1 MRALLA
7 LLSLLCLAV
16 PALAGE
22 PLRVTW
28 QKADVL
34 RLNADAKHV
43 IVADPNI
50 VDVTV
55 QSPRLLFLFGKKVG
69 ESNITI
75 LDAKL
80 NPILVAPVIV
90 TPEQAR
96 HVSVMGVAKKG
107 GTFETSYSCL
117 DRCVKIDAP
126 GAQKDSSS
134 GGGGGGGGSDGAGA
148 GNDEDPVAAAEEEAA
163 ASGN

>member
-1 MRALLA
+1 MRALLT

-55 QSPRLLFLFGKKVG
+55 QSPRLLFLFGKKAG
-69 ESNITI
+69 ETNITI

-96 HVSVMGVAKKG
+96 HVSVLGVTKKG
-107 GTFETSYSCL
+107 GPFETSYSCL
-117 DRCVKIDAP
+117 DRCVKVESP
-126 GAQKDSSS
+126 GAKKDSNE
-134 GGGGGGGGSDGAGA
+134 GGGGGSDGAGA
-148 GNDEDPVAAAEEEAA
+148 GNDEDPVAAAEEEEAA

>member
-1 MRALLA
+1 MRT
-7 LLSLLCLAV
+7 LLSLLSVLCLAA
-16 PALAGE
+16 PALADE

-43 IVADPNI
+43 IVADPTI

-80 NPILVAPVIV
+80 NPILIAPVIV

-117 DRCVKIDAP
+117 DRCVKVDSP
-126 GAQKDSSS
+126 GSQKDS
-134 GGGGGGGGSDGAGA
+134 GGGGGGDGSGGGGDTAAGA
-148 GNDEDPVAAAEEEAA
+148 DPGNDEDPVAAAEE
-163 ASGN
+163 

>member
-7 LLSLLCLAV
+7 LLSLLCLAAPV
-16 PALAGE
+16 MAGE

-34 RLNADAKHV
+34 RLNADARHV
-43 IVADPNI
+43 IVADPTI

-80 NPILVAPVIV
+80 NPILVAPLVV

-107 GTFETSYSCL
+107 GSFETSYSCL
-117 DRCVKIDAP
+117 DRCVKIESP
-126 GAQKDSSS
+126 GAQKNSS
-134 GGGGGGGGSDGAGA
+134 GGGGGGSDGAGA
-148 GNDEDPVAAAEEEAA
+148 GNDEDPVAAAEEDAA
-163 ASGN
+163 AGGN

>member
-16 PALAGE
+16 SAQAGE

-80 NPILVAPVIV
+80 NPILVAPVVV

-96 HVSVMGVAKKG
+96 HVSVMGVVKKG

-117 DRCVKIDAP
+117 DRCVKVEAP
-126 GAQKDSSS
+126 GAQKDS
-134 GGGGGGGGSDGAGA
+134 GGGGGGGDDSAGAGA
-148 GNDEDPVAAAEEEAA
+148 GNDEDPVAAAEEAAA

>member
-7 LLSLLCLAV
+7 LLSVLCLAG
-16 PALAGE
+16 ATLAGE

-43 IVADPNI
+43 IVADPSI

-80 NPILVAPVIV
+80 NPILVAPVVV

-96 HVSVMGVAKKG
+96 HVSVMGVVKKG
-107 GTFETSYSCL
+107 GAYETSYSCL
-117 DRCVKIDAP
+117 DRCVKVETA
-126 GAQKDSSS
+126 GKQKDSS
-134 GGGGGGGGSDGAGA
+134 GGDDSGAGA
-148 GNDEDPVAAAEEEAA
+148 APGNDEDPVAAAEEDAA
-163 ASGN
+163 AANGN